1 MWLAYHHLHS
11 GFGVCSPIFP
21 FRVWALPTSPTFP
34 RFRVWG
40 FLYKHLLLEFWVCQH
55 LFRVCLTAS
64 PFKVLGLPI
73 SFLGCGFANSVL
85 LVCMSMFGVC
95 LPTPPHRFFGV
106 CQHVANIC
114 FRGFWFARQ
123 HLLLGFRVCQ
133 SPPLFWGW
141 GFANNLLLGF
151 GFCSPTYPRFRA
163 WVLLTNI
170 CFYGLGFADI
180 RL

>member
-1 MWLAYHHLHS
+1 MFVACLPPS
-11 GFGVCSPIFP
+11 P
-21 FRVWALPTSPTFP
+21 FRVWGLLTNISFSGLGLANLTNISSFQGL
-34 RFRVWG
+34 G
-40 FLYKHLLLEFWVCQH
+40 FSLHLLLEFWVCQH

-73 SFLGCGFANSVL
+73 SFLGCGFANSAL

-151 GFCSPTYPRFRA
+151 GFCSPTYPHFRA